1 VSSPKPTKGKKIEDV
16 AHQIASI
23 LLPMVQLYQQSDDLK
38 GYIRR
43 TIGWTVRELAEFFKV
58 PMNVSVKAHK
68 KAGGRDLRNMSWKQQ
83 RAHIDPKRKIYH
95 YEHTV
100 EVGALTETIVTAKSA
115 DEIAAILMTYKICW
129 ILKAENSEL
138 NRIDAERHRLGGSKR
153 RGEKEWRA
161 TYQKA
166 NVLFQY
172 PWPDS

>member
-1 VSSPKPTKGKKIEDV
+1 
-16 AHQIASI
+16 
-23 LLPMVQLYQQSDDLK
+23 LYQQSDDLK

-115 DEIAAILMTYKICW
+115 DEIAAILMTYEICG